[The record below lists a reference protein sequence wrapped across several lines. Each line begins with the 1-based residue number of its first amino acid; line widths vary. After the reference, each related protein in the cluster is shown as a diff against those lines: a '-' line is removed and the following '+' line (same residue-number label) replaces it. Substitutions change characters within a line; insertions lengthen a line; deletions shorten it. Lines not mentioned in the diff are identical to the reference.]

1 MKMQESRDNRRHS
14 KMTFYGDA
22 CDQARF

>member
-1 MKMQESRDNRRHS
+1 MQELRDNRRHS